1 MAKKIL
7 VIDDD
12 KVFSKTICDAIL
24 AKGQGKY
31 EVTAVFDGKD
41 GLLSAQK
48 ETPDLILC
56 DLVMP
61 IMGGIEFLKN
71 LRAEKWG
78 KYLTVIIV
86 TQLSDVDKMGEGLG
100 LGVRGY
106 IVKSDYSIDEI
117 VRQVEDVL
125 K

>member
-12 KVFSKTICDAIL
+12 KVFSKNLCDAIL
-24 AKGQGKY
+24 TKGPGKY
-31 EVTAVFDGKD
+31 EVTAVYDGKE
-41 GLLSAQK
+41 GIVAAQK
-48 ETPDLILC
+48 MMPDLILC

-61 IMGGIEFLKN
+61 FMGGIEFLRT

-100 LGVRGY
+100 LGVHGY